1 MRRTSEADSHHDDEA
16 LEGLCF
22 DVHILLERANQNH
35 LGISSDMHMFIIHLA
50 NIVALAGSAVSIG
63 GGNAHVY
70 LGI

>member
-35 LGISSDMHMFIIHLA
+35 LGISSGMFIIHLA

-70 LGI
+70 PGI